1 MTFTLLIEVTTNISL
16 LLTLLFIQNLILNKN
31 SKKQRLNNILQGI
44 LIGFISIII
53 MNNSIYAHPE
63 MIFDSRTILLCI
75 TGLYL
80 GLIPTS
86 IAAFIAGLYRFALGG
101 SGMYVGIM
109 SIVISAGIGL
119 LVGLAT
125 KKKQLEPGWI
135 FNFVFGFAVHAI
147 VLLLFYLFLP
157 KPDNLIISTDLALTY
172 LLILPLATGLIGR
185 MLSFQSEFSKS
196 RQKLQENSNLFH
208 TLFRKN
214 HTIMFLIDPQTEQIK
229 DANESAVEFYGWSY
243 NELLTMTL
251 SQINSAS
258 QAEIDTRIRTLQNE
272 DQLVFK
278 TQHNRADG
286 SRREVEVYSNL
297 IQIEG
302 KELLYSLVHDITD
315 RVSTEKKLQKSEYQ
329 LSRAEL
335 MAQLGHWELDLN
347 AKSFSASLG
356 AHEIYGV
363 PDGDLD
369 MSVIQDIPLKEYRPA
384 MNKALAELISKDAPY
399 DLEFDIIRP
408 SDQKRSTIHS
418 TAQYDK
424 DTNTVFGVIHDIT
437 RFKQAEEEIRVERER
452 LRVTLQSIG
461 DGVITTDNNGRIQMM
476 NQVAERLTG
485 WSNSESFMKPLPEVF
500 NIVNEYSR
508 QPCPNPVELVLNTK
522 GIIELANYTMLIS
535 KDGRE
540 LIIADSGAPIK
551 DNKGEIIGTIL
562 VFRDTTEKQR
572 TQDRIIRAEK
582 LESLGVLAGGIAHDF
597 NNLLA
602 GIFGYMELAQLE
614 NTNEKVREYLDQ
626 SVKVYK
632 RTVDLT
638 KQLLTFSKGNI
649 LNRKIGNL
657 STVIQDAANFALSG
671 SIVTCDIRI
680 EDNLY
685 LCSYDENQIGQVLD
699 NLLINAKQA
708 MPDGGTI
715 KIKAKNLTLDL
726 PKNLNLPKGHYV
738 GISISDTGPGI
749 PSDLIPRIFDPFFS
763 TKQMGSGLGL
773 ATCFSILEK
782 HDGAIDVYSNKN
794 GTTFTFYIP
803 AAQGFLE
810 EDDPSLQNDIVAGG
824 KILIMDD
831 EPSIRVILG
840 EYLKTIGFEVT
851 EASDGQELLDIL
863 KTAHMQGIQY
873 KAAILDLTIPGGMG
887 GVAAVKEI
895 RNRGYTFPV
904 FATSGYSEDSVI
916 SDPEQY
922 GFTGSLSKPFKMKD
936 LSSLLSRYLK

>member
-1 MTFTLLIEVTTNISL
+1 MTFTLLIDIATNISL
-16 LLTLLFIQNLILNKN
+16 LLALLFIQNLILNKDHEKRGLDN
-31 SKKQRLNNILQGI
+31 VLQGI
-44 LIGFISIII
+44 LIGFISIIV

-63 MIFDSRTILLCI
+63 LIFDSRTILLCT

-80 GLIPTS
+80 GLVPTS
-86 IAAFIAGLYRFALGG
+86 IAALIAGLYRFLLGG
-101 SGMYVGIM
+101 SGIYVGIM

-119 LVGLAT
+119 LVGLAI
-125 KKKQLEPGWI
+125 KKKQMEPGWI
-135 FNFVFGFAVHAI
+135 FNFIFGFAVHAV

-157 KPDNLIISTDLALTY
+157 KPDNLLISKDLLLTY

-196 RQKLQENSNLFH
+196 RQKLLENSHLFH

-229 DANESAVEFYGWSY
+229 DANDSAVEFYGWSY
-243 NELLTMTL
+243 NELLTMKL
-251 SQINSAS
+251 CQINAS
-258 QAEIDTRIRTLQNE
+258 SQDEINTRIRTLQNE
-272 DQLVFK
+272 EQLIFK

-286 SRREVEVYSNL
+286 SKREVEVYSNL

-302 KELLYSLVHDITD
+302 KNLLYSLVHDITD
-315 RVSTEKKLQKSEYQ
+315 RVITEKKLLKSEYQ

-335 MAQLGHWELDLN
+335 IARLGHWELDLN
-347 AKSFSASLG
+347 SKSFSASLG

-363 PDGDLD
+363 PEGDMD
-369 MSVIQDIPLKEYRPA
+369 MATIQDIPVKEDRPF
-384 MNKALAELISKDAPY
+384 MNKALSDLIAGNAPY

-408 SDQKRSTIHS
+408 SDQNRSTIHS

-424 DTNTVFGVIHDIT
+424 ETNTVFGVIHDVT
-437 RFKQAEEEIRVERER
+437 RFKRAQEEIDVERER

-485 WSNSESFMKPLPEVF
+485 WSNSEAHMKPLPEVF
-500 NIVNEYSR
+500 KIVNEYSR
-508 QPCPNPVELVLNTK
+508 QPCPNPVELVLTSK
-522 GIIELANYTMLIS
+522 SIIELANHTMLIT

-657 STVIQDAANFALSG
+657 SSVIQDAANFALSG
-671 SIVTCDIRI
+671 SIVTCDIWI

-685 LCSYDENQIGQVLD
+685 LCSYDENQIGQVMD

-715 KIKAKNLTLDL
+715 KIKAENLTLDSQ
-726 PKNLNLPKGHYV
+726 KNLNLPKGHYV
-738 GISISDTGPGI
+738 GVSIKDSGPGI
-749 PSDLIPRIFDPFFS
+749 PTDLIPRIFDPFFS

-810 EDDPSLQNDIVAGG
+810 KSDPSIQNQLLAGG

-831 EPSIRVILG
+831 EPSIRMILG
-840 EYLKTIGFEVT
+840 EYLRTIGFEVT
-851 EASDGQELLDIL
+851 EVSRGEELLETL
-863 KTAHMQGIQY
+863 KTADKQGDQY

-887 GVAAVKEI
+887 GVATVKEI
-895 RNRGYTFPV
+895 KKNGYTFPV

-916 SDPEQY
+916 SDPERY
-922 GFTGSLSKPFKMKD
+922 GFTDSLSKPFKMKE
-936 LSSLLSRYLK
+936 LSQLLSQYLQ